1 MYRWGLGYTNGY
13 IPTKKKGIRKG
24 RKIIEEEPG
33 LTVSIY
39 GEVYDFCQGITHSRL
54 THLLASKSKLE
65 RCMVW
70 SHFSCVWSCS
80 ETLRWRVVCKSEY
93 SCYFIIVV
101 MSYVVRNTSC
111 WNQAGATKRMHS
123 HLKIVFHSCNHP
135 KELLAEDRSAS
146 YLVAGLFYWTASIM
160 DRVVLCSYYNRHPG
174 HRAAFPAS
182 SISAKTTIC
191 GFTECLIHRHGIP
204 HNIVSDQGVHFTANE
219 VRQRSFTG
227 ITIFSIILKQKA
239 W

>member
-1 MYRWGLGYTNGY
+1 MTQNFPFLRYPIEKLFHGTLQSRKTLHFYGILTLYKKILEAQNKMYGWGLGYTNGY

-39 GEVYDFCQGITHSRL
+39 GEVYDFCQGIAHSRL

-111 WNQAGATKRMHS
+111 WNQAGATERTHS
-123 HLKIVFHSCNHP
+123 HLKLVFHSCNHP
-135 KELLAEDRSAS
+135 KELLAED
-146 YLVAGLFYWTASIM
+146 LQL
-160 DRVVLCSYYNRHPG
+160 
-174 HRAAFPAS
+174 
-182 SISAKTTIC
+182 
-191 GFTECLIHRHGIP
+191 
-204 HNIVSDQGVHFTANE
+204 
-219 VRQRSFTG
+219 
-227 ITIFSIILKQKA
+227 
-239 W
+239 